1 MALFLD
7 VGTDDVLRIDNSYVT
22 LERKSGTRA
31 RLRIISQAEVE
42 LMRNAKTQATASA
55 PQRNPVRQSDEE

>member
-7 VGTDDVLRIDNSYVT
+7 LSTNDIMHFADGTKIT

-31 RLRIISQAEVE
+31 RLRIEGPGKVE
-42 LMRNAKTQATASA
+42 LVKGGRDQPDLK
-55 PQRNPVRQSDEE
+55 PVFRDEYGRVA

>member
-7 VGTDDVLRIDNSYVT
+7 VGVDDVLRIDNNYVT

-31 RLRIISQAEVE
+31 RLRIIGQSEVE
-42 LMRNAKTQATASA
+42 LMRNAKREE
-55 PQRNPVRQSDEE
+55 PKLPRNPINQADED